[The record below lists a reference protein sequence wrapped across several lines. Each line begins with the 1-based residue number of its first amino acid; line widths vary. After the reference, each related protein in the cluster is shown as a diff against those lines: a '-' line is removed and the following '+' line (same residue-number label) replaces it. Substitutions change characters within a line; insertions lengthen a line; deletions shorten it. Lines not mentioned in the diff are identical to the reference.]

1 MTLIVEFVLGSPIL
15 REASTEIERRKIE
28 DITQPAT
35 GPAKVIF
42 WAFGDAF
49 DAFES
54 GLDADETVDTY
65 SMIEATGDRRLYRV
79 TLSDRG
85 MESLTYPLAAEH
97 DITFL
102 DVTGFEET
110 EIRARVPSRE
120 ALVAYRSVCQ
130 EKEIPF
136 RLQRIYQ
143 EEPVEADR
151 YGVTDRQRAALRAAL
166 EAGYFDVPRD
176 ATLSTVAATL
186 DISDQALSAR
196 LRRGQ
201 ANLLRNTIATDHDP
215 T

>member
-15 REASTEIERRKIE
+15 REASKEIERRTIE

-35 GPAKVIF
+35 EPAKVIF
-42 WAFGDAF
+42 WAYGDAF
-49 DAFES
+49 EAFES
-54 GLDADETVDTY
+54 GLDADETVDEY
-65 SMIEATGDRRLYRV
+65 SMIDETADRRLYRV

-85 MESLTYPLAAEH
+85 MECLTYPLAAEH

-120 ALVAYRSVCQ
+120 ALAAYRDGCR
-130 EKEIPF
+130 EKDIPF
-136 RLQRIYQ
+136 RLRRMYK
-143 EEPVEADR
+143 EEPVDSDR
-151 YGVTDRQRAALRAAL
+151 YGLSDRQRTALLAAL
-166 EAGYFDVPRD
+166 EAGYFAVPRD
-176 ATLSTVAATL
+176 TTLSAVASKL

-196 LRRGQ
+196 IRRGQ
-201 ANLLRNTIATDHDP
+201 ANLLRNTIALDRDP